1 MASMK
6 AWSSAARELAAT
18 RRDCR
23 VAWAA
28 KTGER
33 VSGTQ
38 IRPENVALSSNLLN
52 FRESPF
58 VPPTRTRYQA
68 AGAHAG
74 GRLDG
79 AVNVKK
85 PGSSEPGLWVRL
97 FRIEPRRHGG

>member
-38 IRPENVALSSNLLN
+38 IRPENV
-52 FRESPF
+52 
-58 VPPTRTRYQA
+58 
-68 AGAHAG
+68 
-74 GRLDG
+74 
-79 AVNVKK
+79 
-85 PGSSEPGLWVRL
+85 VRL
-97 FRIEPRRHGG
+97 FRIEPRGHGG